1 MNPNMQKVGE
11 LIKFEGYDAKDN
23 YVVVTGN
30 SICVSI
36 EPLVGVSQSDIY
48 PDMLDV
54 YNFNTEEFIL
64 MSKSALLKVIQ
75 GETL

>member
-1 MNPNMQKVGE
+1 MNLDIQKIGE
-11 LIKFEGYDAKDN
+11 AVKFESYDYNGKPI
-23 YVVVTGN
+23 VVSSN

-36 EPLVGVSQSDIY
+36 EPLVGVAQSDIY

-75 GETL
+75 GE

>member
-1 MNPNMQKVGE
+1 MNLDIQKIGE
-11 LIKFEGYDAKDN
+11 AVKFESYDYNGKPIT
-23 YVVVTGN
+23 VSSS

-36 EPLVGVSQSDIY
+36 EPLVGVAQSDIY

-75 GETL
+75 GE